1 MKIKTESGNVR
12 VNKKTKYG
20 RFLQG
25 YINTGAFTG
34 RGTLAAAREQYSL
47 FAKNFPSVSAYDCG
61 RIIGYAF
68 LHKPNERFMN
78 AICPGFVSSVS
89 KEAE

>member
-1 MKIKTESGNVR
+1 MKIKTESGNVI
-12 VNKKTKYG
+12 VNKKTKYTK
-20 RFLQG
+20 FLQG
-25 YINTGAFTG
+25 YLSTGAFSG

-68 LHKPNERFMN
+68 LHKPNERFMG
-78 AICPGFVSSVS
+78 AICPGFVSSFGES
-89 KEAE
+89 KQ